1 MTFKKEEHDMEKRK
15 RNLAIDFWRLIF
27 VALIVLTHTVFL
39 ASKGESS
46 PFRGGYIAVEF
57 FFVVSGFL
65 MTESAG
71 RVREAEDGEMTDTG
85 SMVFSIMKRKIKG
98 IMPDLLLAC
107 AVAFAVR
114 QFVSKPTAGEI
125 LKNAAESVYVPLL
138 MDATRV
144 RHYAVLGQVW
154 YISAMM
160 IVMPFFLYFLLKKE
174 NGFFKKA
181 AVPVMYAM
189 LMGILSMYAG
199 NLNVTG
205 KLGKTGF
212 PYGALLR
219 AMMGLAGGVMSH
231 SIAESLKK
239 TEFTGLGTFLITLAE
254 TGGYIAVIV
263 LSAHFDRSQFDFL
276 LAMVFIISVGIT
288 FSGQS
293 STCEFLNDIL
303 SKLRITK
310 LGRYTLNVYLY
321 NNIFHYIDWKLPMKE
336 LMPYYL
342 IYSFIFPFIGMFVTD
357 LLRKLFVKAGRLIR
371 K

>member
-1 MTFKKEEHDMEKRK
+1 M
-15 RNLAIDFWRLIF
+15 
-27 VALIVLTHTVFL
+27 
-39 ASKGESS
+39 
-46 PFRGGYIAVEF
+46 
-57 FFVVSGFL
+57 
-65 MTESAG
+65 
-71 RVREAEDGEMTDTG
+71 
-85 SMVFSIMKRKIKG
+85 
-98 IMPDLLLAC
+98 
-107 AVAFAVR
+107 
-114 QFVSKPTAGEI
+114 SKPTAGEI

-138 MDATRV
+138 MDSTGV
-144 RHYAVLGQVW
+144 RHYAVLGQIW